1 MPTPPLKSRPSWP
14 HKLRISLLNNCV
26 EGIRFEWDEAKTLS
40 NRRKHGVS
48 FEEASQ
54 VFSDPLYVSVQDRV
68 EGGELRWQ
76 TLGLVEDLLLLTVA
90 HTVREERGEVT
101 NYDRS
106 VDVIRIISARP
117 AT

>member
-1 MPTPPLKSRPSWP
+1 M
-14 HKLRISLLNNCV
+14 
-26 EGIRFEWDEAKTLS
+26 EGIRFEWDEAKNLS

-117 AT
+117 ATRKERRRYEDENS

>member
-1 MPTPPLKSRPSWP
+1 M
-14 HKLRISLLNNCV
+14 
-26 EGIRFEWDEAKTLS
+26 EGIRFEWDETKNLS

-76 TLGLVEDLLLLTVA
+76 TLGLVEGVLLLAVA
-90 HTVREERGEVT
+90 HTVREERDDGIL
-101 NYDRS
+101 

-117 AT
+117 ATRKERRRYEDENG